1 MRIITSLVV
10 GLLMLSAGCS
20 NEPQEKAVT
29 LLNADAVDSG
39 LLERVRAFAER
50 ELHVPVRAV
59 ENSKLAGKTNFQSL
73 EKAAL
78 RVKSN
83 ADATLIVLAGFN
95 GGHSI

>member
-29 LLNADAVDSG
+29 LLNAEAVDSD

-50 ELHVPVRAV
+50 ELHVPARAV
-59 ENSKLAGKTNFQSL
+59 ENSKLAGKANFQSL